1 MELLEIYFYKIV
13 KTLNINFKIHLFK
26 IFRIKKKIKMD
37 LMDSDDDLD
46 DVGSKGGFN
55 INTDYADRLV

>member
-1 MELLEIYFYKIV
+1 
-13 KTLNINFKIHLFK
+13 
-26 IFRIKKKIKMD
+26 MD